1 MKFTFLMT
9 VLFSFSVSLNAFA
22 QTANIKDIPLDK
34 ETNITISPDGKKT
47 NKAWE
52 IVDEASDIE
61 GEPESLSK
69 DARASWKKACA
80 EWKSETKETNK
91 ENKIISLNCG
101 TPKCEKSESVTTTCK
116 SQAKLK
122 VKVKTE

>member
-1 MKFTFLMT
+1 MKFTILLA
-9 VLFSFSVSLNAFA
+9 VLFSLNASA

-34 ETNITISPDGKKT
+34 ETNITISPDGKKE
-47 NKAWE
+47 KAWE
-52 IVDEASDIE
+52 IVDETADIE
-61 GEPESLSK
+61 GDPESMAK
-69 DARASWKKACA
+69 EARASWKKACA
-80 EWKSETKETNK
+80 EWKAETKENNK

-101 TPKCEKSESVTTTCK
+101 SPKCEKSESVTTTCK